1 MAVTQTVTLTKDG
14 ATFGSATEAAN
25 LFISECA
32 DAQLTTNKTY
42 NENAIESGDMI
53 ESIALTSSND
63 GFVITRTWTDAK
75 YAEAQSTKSAFAL
88 GSGWAKTNV
97 IS

>member
-14 ATFGSATEAAN
+14 ATFASVNEAAD
-25 LFISECA
+25 LFESECA

-42 NENAIESGDMI
+42 NEDAVTSGDMV
-53 ESIALTSSND
+53 ESVALKSGND
-63 GFVITRTWTDAK
+63 GFVLTRTWTDAK

-88 GSGWAKTNV
+88 GSGWTKV
-97 IS
+97 VS